1 MEFFQQ
7 ASQYGDLYVGIGSD
21 ATYLE
26 YKHRKPMFPQ
36 EERLFMVKN
45 IKAVKE
51 AYINE
56 GSGVIDFL
64 PTLDKVKPDV
74 FVVNAEGGSDEKRRI
89 CKERGIEYV
98 ELQRTPHAGLKAR
111 SSSGLKKALL
121 NVSENSAQEAGI
133 PTRLDLAGTWID
145 QPYVSMYH
153 PGWAITISLEPT
165 FEVRDRC
172 GLSTSTRKMIQKIWP
187 VKLPKMDPE
196 MLARLVFCFEN
207 NPERHDGIIS
217 GAQDSIGICVPGLV
231 RHYYDNNFWPE
242 KIESTQ
248 DEMTLRFLED
258 HLVMIPMEPRRPGCS
273 VVEGKDI
280 TPEKVKA
287 LADAADACWKAIL
300 AHDLDAFA
308 AAYKASFEAQIA
320 MFPGMV
326 NPSINGVIEPEA
338 SVQPMIDRYSS
349 MEDVIGC
356 GLTCLETS
364 ANPYTTVLGHPDK
377 AESRINLSQ
386 SLNGIGWI
394 VGPLVGGQLLFSG
407 VNIAIPY
414 ALVGIF
420 VLAVALI
427 LSRIKLPDPRRAHEA
442 DTNEKVEE
450 KPMRVM
456 AFGFGM
462 LTLFLYVAAQTGVN
476 SFFINYAEESIH
488 IEKQTASLYL
498 AFGGM
503 GLFFIGRLAGG
514 VIMNYIQPRLVL
526 LVCAILTFV
535 ATLIVV
541 VCSGTLSLIA
551 FFALYLGESIM
562 FPTIFSL
569 ALRDAGTKTKL
580 ASSLLIMTIVGGA
593 VAPVIMGYIAD
604 TTGSMAIAFLIPL
617 VCYGVIGGYAL
628 SKRSGSYLEK
638 K

>member
-1 MEFFQQ
+1 MGLCPWHPGGAESAFPGVVPYQQ
-7 ASQYGDLYVGIGSD
+7 GDVGFDAGCCLWCLLSDGVAFRMDYPEVGLQKGSD
-21 ATYLE
+21 NRTGALRY
-26 YKHRKPMFPQ
+26 RC
-36 EERLFMVKN
+36 
-45 IKAVKE
+45 
-51 AYINE
+51 
-56 GSGVIDFL
+56 S
-64 PTLDKVKPDV
+64 DV
-74 FVVNAEGGSDEKRRI
+74 
-89 CKERGIEYV
+89 
-98 ELQRTPHAGLKAR
+98 H
-111 SSSGLKKALL
+111 
-121 NVSENSAQEAGI
+121 
-133 PTRLDLAGTWID
+133 
-145 QPYVSMYH
+145 
-153 PGWAITISLEPT
+153 
-165 FEVRDRC
+165 
-172 GLSTSTRKMIQKIWP
+172 TRKQNQQFLLLRSVAVCDRMRTD
-187 VKLPKMDPE
+187 L
-196 MLARLVFCFEN
+196 
-207 NPERHDGIIS
+207 S
-217 GAQDSIGICVPGLV
+217 GNECESL
-231 RHYYDNNFWPE
+231 YY
-242 KIESTQ
+242 
-248 DEMTLRFLED
+248 
-258 HLVMIPMEPRRPGCS
+258 G
-273 VVEGKDI
+273 
-280 TPEKVKA
+280 
-287 LADAADACWKAIL
+287 
-300 AHDLDAFA
+300 
-308 AAYKASFEAQIA
+308 
-320 MFPGMV
+320 
-326 NPSINGVIEPEA
+326 
-338 SVQPMIDRYSS
+338 
-349 MEDVIGC
+349 
-356 GLTCLETS
+356 
-364 ANPYTTVLGHPDK
+364 VLGHPDK

-420 VLAVALI
+420 VLAVALV

-442 DTNEKVEE
+442 DTNEMVEE

-462 LTLFLYVAAQTGVN
+462 LTLFLYVDAQTGVN

-514 VIMNYIQPRLVL
+514 VLMNYVQPRLVL

-604 TTGSMAIAFLIPL
+604 TAGSMAIAFLIPL

-628 SKRSGSYLEK
+628 LKRHVPH
-638 K
+638 

>member
-1 MEFFQQ
+1 
-7 ASQYGDLYVGIGSD
+7 
-21 ATYLE
+21 
-26 YKHRKPMFPQ
+26 
-36 EERLFMVKN
+36 
-45 IKAVKE
+45 
-51 AYINE
+51 
-56 GSGVIDFL
+56 
-64 PTLDKVKPDV
+64 
-74 FVVNAEGGSDEKRRI
+74 
-89 CKERGIEYV
+89 
-98 ELQRTPHAGLKAR
+98 
-111 SSSGLKKALL
+111 
-121 NVSENSAQEAGI
+121 
-133 PTRLDLAGTWID
+133 
-145 QPYVSMYH
+145 MYH

-258 HLVMIPMEPRRPGCS
+258 HLVMIPMEPRRPG
-273 VVEGKDI
+273 
-280 TPEKVKA
+280 
-287 LADAADACWKAIL
+287 
-300 AHDLDAFA
+300 
-308 AAYKASFEAQIA
+308 
-320 MFPGMV
+320 
-326 NPSINGVIEPEA
+326 
-338 SVQPMIDRYSS
+338 
-349 MEDVIGC
+349 
-356 GLTCLETS
+356 
-364 ANPYTTVLGHPDK
+364 
-377 AESRINLSQ
+377 SRINLSQ

-420 VLAVALI
+420 VLAVAL
-427 LSRIKLPDPRRAHEA
+427 
-442 DTNEKVEE
+442 
-450 KPMRVM
+450 
-456 AFGFGM
+456 
-462 LTLFLYVAAQTGVN
+462 
-476 SFFINYAEESIH
+476 
-488 IEKQTASLYL
+488 
-498 AFGGM
+498 
-503 GLFFIGRLAGG
+503 
-514 VIMNYIQPRLVL
+514 VL
-526 LVCAILTFV
+526 LICAILTFV

-580 ASSLLIMTIVGGA
+580 TSSLLIMTIVGGA

-604 TTGSMAIAFLIPL
+604 TTGCMAIAFLIPL
-617 VCYGVIGGYAL
+617 VCYGVIGTYAFSNRHVPL
-628 SKRSGSYLEK
+628 
-638 K
+638 

>member
-1 MEFFQQ
+1 MTKPSIFRYEGHNYLVPFLIISSLFFMWGFAHGILEVLNPHFQESFHISKAMSALTQ
-7 ASQYGDLYVGIGSD
+7 AAVYGAYFLMALPAGWIIRKWGYRRGVITGLVLFGIG
-21 ATYLE
+21 AL
-26 YKHRKPMFPQ
+26 MF
-36 EERLFMVKN
+36 
-45 IKAVKE
+45 
-51 AYINE
+51 
-56 GSGVIDFL
+56 
-64 PTLDKVKPDV
+64 
-74 FVVNAEGGSDEKRRI
+74 
-89 CKERGIEYV
+89 
-98 ELQRTPHAGLKAR
+98 
-111 SSSGLKKALL
+111 
-121 NVSENSAQEAGI
+121 I
-133 PTRLDLAGTWID
+133 PG
-145 QPYVSMYH
+145 
-153 PGWAITISLEPT
+153 
-165 FEVRDRC
+165 
-172 GLSTSTRKMIQKIWP
+172 
-187 VKLPKMDPE
+187 
-196 MLARLVFCFEN
+196 
-207 NPERHDGIIS
+207 
-217 GAQDSIGICVPGLV
+217 
-231 RHYYDNNFWPE
+231 
-242 KIESTQ
+242 
-248 DEMTLRFLED
+248 
-258 HLVMIPMEPRRPGCS
+258 
-273 VVEGKDI
+273 
-280 TPEKVKA
+280 
-287 LADAADACWKAIL
+287 
-300 AHDLDAFA
+300 
-308 AAYKASFEAQIA
+308 
-320 MFPGMV
+320 
-326 NPSINGVIEPEA
+326 
-338 SVQPMIDRYSS
+338 
-349 MEDVIGC
+349 
-356 GLTCLETS
+356 
-364 ANPYTTVLGHPDK
+364 
-377 AESRINLSQ
+377 SRINLSQ

-420 VLAVALI
+420 VLSVALV
-427 LSRIKLPDPRRAHEA
+427 LSRIKLPDPRRAHEV
-442 DTNEKVEE
+442 DMNEKVEE

-526 LVCAILTFV
+526 LACAILTFV

-617 VCYGVIGGYAL
+617 VCYGVIGTYAL
-628 SKRSGSYLEK
+628 SKPSVSL
-638 K
+638 

>member
-1 MEFFQQ
+1 MTKPSIFRYEGHNYLVPFLIISSLFFMWGFAHGILEVLNPHFQESFHISKAMSALTQ
-7 ASQYGDLYVGIGSD
+7 AAVYGAYFLMALPAGWIIRKWGYRRGVITGLVLFGIG
-21 ATYLE
+21 AL
-26 YKHRKPMFPQ
+26 MFIPGS
-36 EERLFMVKN
+36 RINSFYFFVLSLF
-45 IKAVKE
+45 
-51 AYINE
+51 
-56 GSGVIDFL
+56 
-64 PTLDKVKPDV
+64 
-74 FVVNAEGGSDEKRRI
+74 
-89 CKERGIEYV
+89 
-98 ELQRTPHAGLKAR
+98 
-111 SSSGLKKALL
+111 
-121 NVSENSAQEAGI
+121 
-133 PTRLDLAGTWID
+133 
-145 QPYVSMYH
+145 
-153 PGWAITISLEPT
+153 
-165 FEVRDRC
+165 
-172 GLSTSTRKMIQKIWP
+172 
-187 VKLPKMDPE
+187 
-196 MLARLVFCFEN
+196 
-207 NPERHDGIIS
+207 
-217 GAQDSIGICVPGLV
+217 
-231 RHYYDNNFWPE
+231 
-242 KIESTQ
+242 
-248 DEMTLRFLED
+248 
-258 HLVMIPMEPRRPGCS
+258 
-273 VVEGKDI
+273 
-280 TPEKVKA
+280 
-287 LADAADACWKAIL
+287 
-300 AHDLDAFA
+300 
-308 AAYKASFEAQIA
+308 
-320 MFPGMV
+320 
-326 NPSINGVIEPEA
+326 
-338 SVQPMIDRYSS
+338 
-349 MEDVIGC
+349 VIGC

-420 VLAVALI
+420 VLSVALV

-514 VIMNYIQPRLVL
+514 VIMSYIQPRLVL
-526 LVCAILTFV
+526 LACTILTFV

-604 TTGSMAIAFLIPL
+604 TTGSMAIAFMIPL
-617 VCYGVIGGYAL
+617 VCYGVIGTYAAMPRN
-628 SKRSGSYLEK
+628 SSTDVKRG
-638 K
+638 

>member
-1 MEFFQQ
+1 MTCYIPVMWSF
-7 ASQYGDLYVGIGSD
+7 SSR
-21 ATYLE
+21 
-26 YKHRKPMFPQ
+26 HHS
-36 EERLFMVKN
+36 MV
-45 IKAVKE
+45 
-51 AYINE
+51 
-56 GSGVIDFL
+56 
-64 PTLDKVKPDV
+64 
-74 FVVNAEGGSDEKRRI
+74 
-89 CKERGIEYV
+89 
-98 ELQRTPHAGLKAR
+98 
-111 SSSGLKKALL
+111 
-121 NVSENSAQEAGI
+121 
-133 PTRLDLAGTWID
+133 
-145 QPYVSMYH
+145 
-153 PGWAITISLEPT
+153 
-165 FEVRDRC
+165 
-172 GLSTSTRKMIQKIWP
+172 
-187 VKLPKMDPE
+187 MDPE

-248 DEMTLRFLED
+248 DEMTLRFLEN
-258 HLVMIPMEPRRPGCS
+258 HLVMIPMEPRRPGS
-273 VVEGKDI
+273 RI
-280 TPEKVKA
+280 N
-287 LADAADACWKAIL
+287 
-300 AHDLDAFA
+300 
-308 AAYKASFEAQIA
+308 SFY
-320 MFPGMV
+320 FFV
-326 NPSINGVIEPEA
+326 LSLF
-338 SVQPMIDRYSS
+338 
-349 MEDVIGC
+349 VIGC

-420 VLAVALI
+420 VLSVALV

-442 DTNEKVEE
+442 DTNEMVEE

-526 LVCAILTFV
+526 LACAILTFV

-628 SKRSGSYLEK
+628 SNRHVPL
-638 K
+638 

>member
-1 MEFFQQ
+1 
-7 ASQYGDLYVGIGSD
+7 
-21 ATYLE
+21 
-26 YKHRKPMFPQ
+26 
-36 EERLFMVKN
+36 
-45 IKAVKE
+45 
-51 AYINE
+51 
-56 GSGVIDFL
+56 
-64 PTLDKVKPDV
+64 
-74 FVVNAEGGSDEKRRI
+74 
-89 CKERGIEYV
+89 
-98 ELQRTPHAGLKAR
+98 
-111 SSSGLKKALL
+111 
-121 NVSENSAQEAGI
+121 
-133 PTRLDLAGTWID
+133 
-145 QPYVSMYH
+145 MYH

-172 GLSTSTRKMIQKIWP
+172 GLSTSTRKVIQKIWP

-196 MLARLVFCFEN
+196 MLARLVFCLEN

-248 DEMTLRFLED
+248 DVMTLRFLED
-258 HLVMIPMEPRRPGCS
+258 HLVMIPMEPRRPG
-273 VVEGKDI
+273 
-280 TPEKVKA
+280 
-287 LADAADACWKAIL
+287 
-300 AHDLDAFA
+300 
-308 AAYKASFEAQIA
+308 
-320 MFPGMV
+320 
-326 NPSINGVIEPEA
+326 
-338 SVQPMIDRYSS
+338 
-349 MEDVIGC
+349 
-356 GLTCLETS
+356 
-364 ANPYTTVLGHPDK
+364 
-377 AESRINLSQ
+377 SRINLSQ

-420 VLAVALI
+420 VLSVA
-427 LSRIKLPDPRRAHEA
+427 
-442 DTNEKVEE
+442 
-450 KPMRVM
+450 
-456 AFGFGM
+456 
-462 LTLFLYVAAQTGVN
+462 
-476 SFFINYAEESIH
+476 
-488 IEKQTASLYL
+488 
-498 AFGGM
+498 
-503 GLFFIGRLAGG
+503 
-514 VIMNYIQPRLVL
+514 LVL

-604 TTGSMAIAFLIPL
+604 TAGSMAIAFLIPL
-617 VCYGVIGGYAL
+617 VCYGVIGGYAF
-628 SKRSGSYLEK
+628 SNRSGSSLAK